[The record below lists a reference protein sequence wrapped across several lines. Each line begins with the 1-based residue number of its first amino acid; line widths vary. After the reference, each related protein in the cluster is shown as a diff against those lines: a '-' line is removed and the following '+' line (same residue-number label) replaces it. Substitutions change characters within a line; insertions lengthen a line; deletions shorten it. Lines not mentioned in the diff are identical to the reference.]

1 MTAPARL
8 RTERLTRSFGS
19 LLAVDAVDFEVPPG
33 ELRAIIGPNGAGK
46 STFFKLIS
54 DELAPTYMLYFFHTL
69 FSHGNLFNVGAQR
82 QSGYVREEGLGWLR
96 PENRDDF
103 LRALQGFRRVTM
115 EDLKRNERLCWGAPA
130 DVRDALIGLADALG
144 AGTLLLQFNQ
154 GAMPHEMFVNPIR
167 RFAAE
172 VLPAV
177 RRHTVTKVAI
187 G

>member
-1 MTAPARL
+1 
-8 RTERLTRSFGS
+8 
-19 LLAVDAVDFEVPPG
+19 
-33 ELRAIIGPNGAGK
+33 
-46 STFFKLIS
+46 
-54 DELAPTYMLYFFHTL
+54 MLYFFHTL

-103 LRALQGFRRVTM
+103 LRTLQGFRRVTM

-154 GAMPHEMFVNPIR
+154 GAMPHEMFVNQIR

-172 VLPAV
+172 ILPAV
-177 RRHTVTKVAI
+177 RRHTVTKLEI

>member
-1 MTAPARL
+1 VTAPARL

-33 ELRAIIGPNGAGK
+33 
-46 STFFKLIS
+46 
-54 DELAPTYMLYFFHTL
+54 
-69 FSHGNLFNVGAQR
+69 
-82 QSGYVREEGLGWLR
+82 WLR

-103 LRALQGFRRVTM
+103 LRTLQGFRRVTM

-154 GAMPHEMFVNPIR
+154 GAMPHEMFVNQIR

-172 VLPAV
+172 ILPAA
-177 RRHTVTKVAI
+177 RRHTVTKLEI